1 LRCGTFK
8 FEALQ
13 PIFRLGLSA
22 LTSVPLQVSTDLN
35 TIITVVY
42 LGGFLAFMLYGQRL
56 QVYMALGDIGRGLN
70 KLKLMKDKSR
80 KEAIDYLVNVG
91 KAPKDPTER
100 VDQFLDYVTIM
111 PVDIDPQGLVN
122 KIDHVMTTNNDRVR
136 AEVSNLLAQTTQV
149 AATASGT
156 SMPALSPPNPVTVSI
171 SENLLEV
178 ASSLNLIHKIVRHY
192 YLLGKKTN
200 SYFTL
205 IQLQM
210 IMPMIIQEADALLNA
225 VDSFK
230 VGQPVGDGIGAAI
243 ASRYMV
249 GKEKRVVAK
258 DTVMAISEYKGR
270 KLYVLK
276 AEGPM
281 GYVGQPGVAIKKVVE
296 EMGVKPSAIIMID
309 AALKL
314 EGEKTGEIAE
324 GVGAAIGGIGVEK
337 FQIEEVATNHKV
349 PLYAILVKQSILEA
363 ITVMRKEI
371 AEASDKVQQVLNR
384 LIEEKT
390 KEGDDVLIA
399 GIGNT
404 LGVAQ

>member
-1 LRCGTFK
+1 MVSPLANV
-8 FEALQ
+8 ALQ
-13 PIFRLGLSA
+13 
-22 LTSVPLQVSTDLN
+22 
-35 TIITVVY
+35 
-42 LGGFLAFMLYGQRL
+42 
-56 QVYMALGDIGRGLN
+56 ALGANYSTLINLAWFASIFVFIFYGSRIQTYNALREIGGGLN
-70 KLKLMKDKSR
+70 KLKVMKDKAR
-80 KEAIDYLVNVG
+80 KETIDYLVNVG
-91 KAPKDPTER
+91 KASGDPTQR

-111 PVDIDPQGLVN
+111 PVDMDPSGIVG
-122 KIDHVMTTNNDRVR
+122 KVDHVVTTNNDRVR
-136 AEVSNLLAQTTQV
+136 AEVAGLLGQA
-149 AATASGT
+149 
-156 SMPALSPPNPVTVSI
+156 PPPVTVSI

-178 ASSLNLIHKIVRHY
+178 ATSLNTIHKIVRHY

-210 IMPMIIQEADALLNA
+210 LMPMIIQEADALLNA

-230 VGQPVGDGIGAAI
+230 VGQPVGDGIGPVVV
-243 ASRYMV
+243 SKFML
-249 GKEKRVVAK
+249 GKDKRVIAK
-258 DTVMAISEYKGR
+258 DTVMTITEYKGR

-276 AEGPM
+276 ADGPM
-281 GYVGQPGVAIKKVVE
+281 AYVGQPGVAITKIIE
-296 EMGVKPSAIIMID
+296 EIGAKPSAIVMID

-337 FQIEEVATNHKV
+337 FQIELVATNHKI

-371 AEASDKVQQVLNR
+371 AEASDKVAQVLNR
-384 LIEEKT
+384 VIEEKT
-390 KEGDDVLIA
+390 KEGDEVVVA

>member
-1 LRCGTFK
+1 MVTVFWIGFIVITF
-8 FEALQ
+8 FYQTRIQSYLAL
-13 PIFRLGLSA
+13 
-22 LTSVPLQVSTDLN
+22 N
-35 TIITVVY
+35 
-42 LGGFLAFMLYGQRL
+42 
-56 QVYMALGDIGRGLN
+56 DINRGLT
-70 KLKLMKDKSR
+70 KLKVMKDKAR

-91 KAPKDPTER
+91 KASNDPTQR

-111 PVDIDPQGLVN
+111 PVDIDPAGLVN
-122 KIDHVMTTNNDRVR
+122 KIDHVVTTNNDRVR
-136 AEVSNLLAQTTQV
+136 AEVGALIGQNTPV
-149 AATASGT
+149 A
-156 SMPALSPPNPVTVSI
+156 VSI

-178 ASSLNLIHKIVRHY
+178 ATSLNMIHKIVRHY

-210 IMPMIIQEADALLNA
+210 LMPMIIQEADALLNA

-230 VGQPVGDGIGAAI
+230 VGQPVGDGIGPVVV
-243 ASRYMV
+243 SRYMA

-258 DTVMAISEYKGR
+258 DTVMAITEYKGR

-276 AEGPM
+276 ADGPM
-281 GYVGQPGVAIKKVVE
+281 AYVGQPGVAMKKIVE
-296 EMGVKPSAIIMID
+296 EMGVKPSAIVMID

-337 FQIEEVATNHKV
+337 FQIEEVATTAKV

-371 AEASDKVQQVLNR
+371 AEAADKVVTVLNR
-384 LIEEKT
+384 VIEEKT
-390 KEGDDVLIA
+390 KEGDEVVVA

>member
-1 LRCGTFK
+1 M
-8 FEALQ
+8 
-13 PIFRLGLSA
+13 SA
-22 LTSVPLQVSTDLN
+22 LTSIPFQVSTDFN
-35 TIITVVY
+35 TIITVIY
-42 LGGFLAFMLYGQRL
+42 LGSFALFMLYGQRL

-91 KAPKDPTER
+91 KAQKDPTER

-111 PVDIDPQGLVN
+111 PVDIDPQGLVG
-122 KIDHVMTTNNDRVR
+122 KIDHVVSTNNDRVR
-136 AEVSNLLAQTTQV
+136 AEVSSLLSQTTQV
-149 AATASGT
+149 AVAASDGST
-156 SMPALSPPNPVTVSI
+156 QVASSPNPVTVSI

-230 VGQPVGDGIGAAI
+230 VGQPVGDGIGASI

-371 AEASDKVQQVLNR
+371 AEATDKVQQVLNR

>member
-1 LRCGTFK
+1 MFLLHGI
-8 FEALQ
+8 E
-13 PIFRLGLSA
+13 
-22 LTSVPLQVSTDLN
+22 LQVPGFDTTSL
-35 TIITVVY
+35 ISLFWIGFILITFFY
-42 LGGFLAFMLYGQRL
+42 QTRL
-56 QVYMALGDIGRGLN
+56 QSYLALNDISRGLN
-70 KLKLMKDKSR
+70 KLTVMKDKAR

-91 KAPKDPTER
+91 KAPADPTQR

-111 PVDIDPQGLVN
+111 PVDIDPAGLVG
-122 KIDHVMTTNNDRVR
+122 KIDHVVTTNNDRVR
-136 AEVSNLLAQTTQV
+136 AEVGALLSQGA
-149 AATASGT
+149 
-156 SMPALSPPNPVTVSI
+156 PANAVTISI

-178 ASSLNLIHKIVRHY
+178 ATSLNQIHKIVRHF

-210 IMPMIIQEADALLNA
+210 LMPMIIQEADALLNA

-230 VGQPVGDGIGAAI
+230 MGQPVGDGIGPVVV
-243 ASRYMV
+243 SRYMA
-249 GKEKRVVAK
+249 GKEKRVIAK

-276 AEGPM
+276 ADGPM
-281 GYVGQPGVAIKKVVE
+281 AYVGQPGVAIKKVIE
-296 EMGVKPSAIIMID
+296 EMGVKPSAIVMID

-337 FQIEEVATNHKV
+337 FQIEEAATKAKV

-371 AEASDKVQQVLNR
+371 AEAADKVTQVLNR
-384 LIEEKT
+384 VIEEKT
-390 KEGDDVLIA
+390 KEGDEVLVA

>member
-1 LRCGTFK
+1 MSTAF
-8 FEALQ
+8 FM
-13 PIFRLGLSA
+13 
-22 LTSVPLQVSTDLN
+22 PLQLGTDVN
-35 TIITVVY
+35 TLLYMASLGFFIIY
-42 LGGFLAFMLYGQRL
+42 GLYATRI
-56 QVYMALGDIGRGLN
+56 QVYFALNDIGRGLN
-70 KLKLMKDKSR
+70 KLKVMKDKAR
-80 KEAIDYLVNVG
+80 KEAIEYLTNVG
-91 KAPKDPTER
+91 KTGSDPTQR

-111 PVDIDPQGLVN
+111 PVDMDPQGIVG
-122 KIDHVMTTNNDRVR
+122 KVDHVVTTNNDRVR
-136 AEVSNLLAQTTQV
+136 AEVASLITQN
-149 AATASGT
+149 
-156 SMPALSPPNPVTVSI
+156 NPVTVSI

-178 ASSLNLIHKIVRHY
+178 ATSLNQIHKVVRHY

-205 IQLQM
+205 VQLQM
-210 IMPMIIQEADALLNA
+210 LMPMIIQEADALLNA

-230 VGQPVGDGIGAAI
+230 VGQPVGDGVGPVIV
-243 ASRYMV
+243 SRLMV
-249 GKEKRVVAK
+249 GAEKRVVAK
-258 DTVMAISEYKGR
+258 DTVMATTEYKGR
-270 KLYVLK
+270 KLHVLK

-281 GYVGQPGVAIKKVVE
+281 AYVGQPGVAIKKIVE
-296 EMGVKPSAIIMID
+296 EMGVKPTAIIMID

-337 FQIEEVATNHKV
+337 FQIEEEATKNKI

-371 AEASDKVQQVLNR
+371 AEASDKVVQVLNR
-384 LIEEKT
+384 VIEEKT
-390 KEGDDVLIA
+390 KEGDDVLVA

>member
-1 LRCGTFK
+1 VSFLTGIQFQLFAGDTQILLQLVYIVPFVLFMFYGT
-8 FEALQ
+8 
-13 PIFRLGLSA
+13 
-22 LTSVPLQVSTDLN
+22 
-35 TIITVVY
+35 
-42 LGGFLAFMLYGQRL
+42 RL
-56 QVYMALGDIGRGLN
+56 QMFTALRDIGSGLN
-70 KLKLMKDKSR
+70 KLKVMKDKAR
-80 KEAIDYLVNVG
+80 KEAIEYLVNVG
-91 KAPKDPTER
+91 KAPGDPAQR

-111 PVDIDPQGLVN
+111 PVDIDPAGLVG
-122 KIDHVMTTNNDRVR
+122 KIDHVVTTNNDRVR
-136 AEVSNLLAQTTQV
+136 SEVGALLGQ
-149 AATASGT
+149 S
-156 SMPALSPPNPVTVSI
+156 NPVTTSI

-178 ASSLNLIHKIVRHY
+178 ATSLNIIHKIVRHF

-210 IMPMIIQEADALLNA
+210 LMPMIIQEADALLNA

-230 VGQPVGDGIGAAI
+230 LGQPIGDGIGPVVV
-243 ASRYMV
+243 SKYMA
-249 GKEKRVVAK
+249 GKEKRIVAK
-258 DTVMAISEYKGR
+258 DTVMAVTEYKGR

-276 AEGPM
+276 ADGPM
-281 GYVGQPGVAIKKVVE
+281 AYVGQPGVAIRKVVE
-296 EMGVKPSAIIMID
+296 EMGVKPSAIVMID

-314 EGEKTGEIAE
+314 EGEKTGDIAE

-337 FQIEEVATNHKV
+337 FQIEDVATKNKV

-371 AEASDKVQQVLNR
+371 AEASEKVVQVLNR
-384 LIEEKT
+384 VIEEKT
-390 KEGDDVLIA
+390 KEGDEVLVA

>member
-1 LRCGTFK
+1 MGFGSGTVSELLYIGTFG
-8 FEALQ
+8 FFL
-13 PIFRLGLSA
+13 
-22 LTSVPLQVSTDLN
+22 
-35 TIITVVY
+35 VY
-42 LGGFLAFMLYGQRL
+42 SLYATRL
-56 QVYMALGDIGRGLN
+56 QVYLALNDIGRGLN
-70 KLKLMKDKSR
+70 KLKVMKDKSR
-80 KEAIDYLVNVG
+80 KEAIDYLINVG

-111 PVDIDPQGLVN
+111 PVDIDPQGLVG
-122 KIDHVMTTNNDRVR
+122 KIDHVVSTNNDRVR
-136 AEVSNLLAQTTQV
+136 AEV
-149 AATASGT
+149 ATLIA
-156 SMPALSPPNPVTVSI
+156 PNNPVTLSI

-178 ASSLNLIHKIVRHY
+178 ASSLNIIHKIVRHY

-225 VDSFK
+225 IDSFK
-230 VGQPVGDGIGAAI
+230 VGEPVGDGIGPVVV
-243 ASRYMV
+243 SRFMA
-249 GKEKRVVAK
+249 GKEKRIVAK
-258 DTVMAISEYKGR
+258 DTVMATTEYKGR
-270 KLYVLK
+270 TLYVLK

-281 GYVGQPGVAIKKVVE
+281 GYVGQPGIGIKKIVE

-337 FQIEEVATNHKV
+337 FQIEEVATNQKV

-371 AEASDKVQQVLNR
+371 AEASDKVVQVLNR
-384 LIEEKT
+384 VIEEKT
-390 KEGDDVLIA
+390 KEGDSVVVA

>member
-1 LRCGTFK
+1 
-8 FEALQ
+8 LQ
-13 PIFRLGLSA
+13 AGGVDT
-22 LTSVPLQVSTDLN
+22 TSLLYIASFAVM
-35 TIITVVY
+35 I
-42 LGGFLAFMLYGQRL
+42 AFMFYGTRF
-56 QVYMALGDIGRGLN
+56 QVYMALNDIGRGLN
-70 KLKLMKDKSR
+70 RLKIMKDKSR

-111 PVDIDPQGLVN
+111 PVDIDPQGLVG

-136 AEVSNLLAQTTQV
+136 AEVTNLLAPVNQVAVSQTGPVTVTQV
-149 AATASGT
+149 
-156 SMPALSPPNPVTVSI
+156 NPVTVSI

-230 VGQPVGDGIGAAI
+230 VGQPIGDGIGASI
-243 ASRYMV
+243 AARFMV

-281 GYVGQPGVAIKKVVE
+281 GYVGQPGLAIKKVVD
-296 EMGVKPSAIIMID
+296 EMGVKPTAIIMID

-337 FQIEEVATNHKV
+337 FEIEEVATKQKV

-371 AEASDKVQQVLNR
+371 AEASDKVVQVLNR
-384 LIEEKT
+384 VIEEKT
-390 KEGDDVLIA
+390 KEGDDVVIA

>member
-1 LRCGTFK
+1 MFVLTGI
-8 FEALQ
+8 ALQ
-13 PIFRLGLSA
+13 A
-22 LTSVPLQVSTDLN
+22 LPGTDSGTLLTLFWIGFILITFFYQTRIQSYLALN
-35 TIITVVY
+35 
-42 LGGFLAFMLYGQRL
+42 
-56 QVYMALGDIGRGLN
+56 DISRGLN
-70 KLKLMKDKSR
+70 RLKVMKDKAR

-91 KAPKDPTER
+91 KAPADPAQR

-111 PVDIDPQGLVN
+111 PVDIDPAGLVG
-122 KIDHVMTTNNDRVR
+122 KIDHIVTTNNDRVR
-136 AEVSNLLAQTTQV
+136 AEVGALLGQ
-149 AATASGT
+149 S
-156 SMPALSPPNPVTVSI
+156 SPVTVSI

-178 ASSLNLIHKIVRHY
+178 ATSLNAIHKIVRHF

-210 IMPMIIQEADALLNA
+210 LMPMIIQEADALLNA

-230 VGQPVGDGIGAAI
+230 VGQPVGDGIGPVVV
-243 ASRYMV
+243 SKYML

-258 DTVMAISEYKGR
+258 DTVMAITEYKGR

-276 AEGPM
+276 ADGPM
-281 GYVGQPGVAIKKVVE
+281 AYVGQPGVAMKKIID
-296 EMGVKPSAIIMID
+296 EMGIKPSAIVMID

-337 FQIEEVATNHKV
+337 FQIEEVATKAKV

-371 AEASDKVQQVLNR
+371 AEAADKVVQVLNR
-384 LIEEKT
+384 VIEEKT
-390 KEGDDVLIA
+390 KEGDEVVVA

>member
-1 LRCGTFK
+1 MFK
-8 FEALQ
+8 SE
-13 PIFRLGLSA
+13 PRLPSLESSLS
-22 LTSVPLQVSTDLN
+22 LLPSVPLQVSASADTLLY
-35 TIITVVY
+35 IVFFMGLFV
-42 LGGFLAFMLYGQRL
+42 FQFAFGTRI
-56 QVYMALGDIGRGLN
+56 QVYFALNDIGRGLT
-70 KLKLMKDKSR
+70 KLKVMKEKSR

-91 KAPKDPTER
+91 KAPSDPSQR

-111 PVDIDPQGLVN
+111 PVGIDPQGLVN
-122 KIDHVMTTNNDRVR
+122 KIDHIVTTNNDRVR
-136 AEVSNLLAQTTQV
+136 AEVTALVAQN
-149 AATASGT
+149 
-156 SMPALSPPNPVTVSI
+156 NPVTVSI

-178 ASSLNLIHKIVRHY
+178 ATALNMIHKVVRHY
-192 YLLGKKTN
+192 YILGKKTN

-210 IMPMIIQEADALLNA
+210 LMPMIIQESDALLNA

-230 VGQPVGDGIGAAI
+230 VGQPVGDGIGPV
-243 ASRYMV
+243 SVSKLMV
-249 GKEKRVVAK
+249 GKEKRVIAK
-258 DTVMAISEYKGR
+258 DTVMAITEYKGR
-270 KLYVLK
+270 KLYVVK
-276 AEGPM
+276 ADGPM
-281 GYVGQPGVAIKKVVE
+281 AYVGQPGVAIKKVVE

-337 FQIEEVATNHKV
+337 FQIEEVATKNKV

-371 AEASDKVQQVLNR
+371 AEASEKVVQTLHRV
-384 LIEEKT
+384 IEEKT
-390 KEGDDVLIA
+390 KEGDDVLVA

>member
-1 LRCGTFK
+1 MSFLSTATLQAISGGDTVTLLYIVFFMGLFVFQFAFGTR
-8 FEALQ
+8 
-13 PIFRLGLSA
+13 I
-22 LTSVPLQVSTDLN
+22 
-35 TIITVVY
+35 
-42 LGGFLAFMLYGQRL
+42 
-56 QVYMALGDIGRGLN
+56 QVYFALNDIGRGLT
-70 KLKLMKDKSR
+70 KLKVMKDKSR

-91 KAPKDPTER
+91 KAPNDPTLR

-111 PVDIDPQGLVN
+111 PVSLDPQGLVN
-122 KIDHVMTTNNDRVR
+122 KIDHVVTTNNDRVR
-136 AEVSNLLAQTTQV
+136 AEVGALVTQN
-149 AATASGT
+149 
-156 SMPALSPPNPVTVSI
+156 NPVTVSI

-178 ASSLNLIHKIVRHY
+178 ATALNMIHKVVRHY
-192 YLLGKKTN
+192 YILGKKTN

-210 IMPMIIQEADALLNA
+210 LMPMIIQESDALLNA

-230 VGQPVGDGIGAAI
+230 VGQPVGDGIGPVSV
-243 ASRYMV
+243 SRLMV
-249 GKEKRVVAK
+249 GKERRAIAK
-258 DTVMAISEYKGR
+258 DTVMAITEYKGR
-270 KLYVLK
+270 KLYIVK
-276 AEGPM
+276 ADGPM
-281 GYVGQPGVAIKKVVE
+281 AYVGQPGVAIKKVVE
-296 EMGVKPSAIIMID
+296 EMGVKPSAIVMID

-337 FQIEEVATNHKV
+337 FQIEEVATNNKI

-371 AEASDKVQQVLNR
+371 AEASEKVVQTLQRV
-384 LIEEKT
+384 IEEKT
-390 KEGDDVLIA
+390 KEGDNVVVA

>member
-1 LRCGTFK
+1 MMLSGNVLQ
-8 FEALQ
+8 AL
-13 PIFRLGLSA
+13 PIDS
-22 LTSVPLQVSTDLN
+22 N
-35 TIITVVY
+35 TIFLIFWV
-42 LGGFLAFMLYGQRL
+42 GFFFVTFFYQARL
-56 QVYMALGDIGRGLN
+56 QSYMALNDISRGLN
-70 KLKLMKDKSR
+70 KLKVMKDKSR

-91 KAPKDPTER
+91 KASSDPAQR

-111 PVDIDPQGLVN
+111 PVETDPSGIIP
-122 KIDHVMTTNNDRVR
+122 KIDHVVTTNNDRVR
-136 AEVSNLLAQTTQV
+136 AEVGALLGGQ
-149 AATASGT
+149 S
-156 SMPALSPPNPVTVSI
+156 NPVTVSI

-178 ASSLNLIHKIVRHY
+178 ATSLNQIHKIVRHY

-200 SYFTL
+200 SYITL
-205 IQLQM
+205 LQLQM

-230 VGQPVGDGIGAAI
+230 VGQPVGDGIGPVI
-243 ASRYMV
+243 VSKYMT
-249 GKEKRVVAK
+249 GREKRVIAK
-258 DTVMAISEYKGR
+258 DTVLAISEYKGR

-276 AEGPM
+276 ADGPM
-281 GYVGQPGVAIKKVVE
+281 AYVGQPGVAITKIIE
-296 EMGVKPSAIIMID
+296 EMGVKPSAIVMID

-337 FQIEEVATNHKV
+337 FQIEEAATKAKV

-371 AEASDKVQQVLNR
+371 AEAAEKASQVLNR
-384 LIEEKT
+384 VIEEKT
-390 KEGDDVLIA
+390 KEGDDVVVA

>member
-1 LRCGTFK
+1 VTF
-8 FEALQ
+8 FYQA
-13 PIFRLGLSA
+13 
-22 LTSVPLQVSTDLN
+22 
-35 TIITVVY
+35 
-42 LGGFLAFMLYGQRL
+42 RL
-56 QVYMALGDIGRGLN
+56 QSYMALNDISRGLN
-70 KLKLMKDKSR
+70 KLKVMKDKSR

-91 KAPKDPTER
+91 KASNDPAQR

-111 PVDIDPQGLVN
+111 PVDVDPAGIIP
-122 KIDHVMTTNNDRVR
+122 KIDHVVTTNNDRVR
-136 AEVSNLLAQTTQV
+136 AEVGALLGGQ
-149 AATASGT
+149 S
-156 SMPALSPPNPVTVSI
+156 NPVTVSI
-171 SENLLEV
+171 SQNLLEV
-178 ASSLNLIHKIVRHY
+178 ATSLNLIHKIVRHY

-200 SYFTL
+200 SYITL
-205 IQLQM
+205 LQLQM

-230 VGQPVGDGIGAAI
+230 LGQPVGDGIGPVIVSKYMAGRDKRAI
-243 ASRYMV
+243 
-249 GKEKRVVAK
+249 AK
-258 DTVMAISEYKGR
+258 DTVLAISEYKGR

-276 AEGPM
+276 ADGPM
-281 GYVGQPGVAIKKVVE
+281 AYVGQPGVAIMKIIE
-296 EMGVKPSAIIMID
+296 EMGVKPSAIVMID

-337 FQIEEVATNHKV
+337 FQIEEAATKAKV

-371 AEASDKVQQVLNR
+371 AEAGDKASQVLNR
-384 LIEEKT
+384 VIEEKT
-390 KEGDDVLIA
+390 KEGDDVVVA

>member
-1 LRCGTFK
+1 MIFSNI
-8 FEALQ
+8 AL
-13 PIFRLGLSA
+13 I
-22 LTSVPLQVSTDLN
+22 TSTDIN
-35 TIITVVY
+35 TY
-42 LGGFLAFMLYGQRL
+42 LYLASFGFIAVSYFYAQKIQVRL
-56 QVYMALGDIGRGLN
+56 ALGDIGRGLSR
-70 KLKLMKDKSR
+70 LKVMKDKSR

-91 KAPKDPTER
+91 KSPKDPTER

-111 PVDIDPQGLVN
+111 PVDIDPQGLVG
-122 KIDHVMTTNNDRVR
+122 KIDHVVTTNNDRVR
-136 AEVSNLLAQTTQV
+136 AEVSGLLGQN
-149 AATASGT
+149 
-156 SMPALSPPNPVTVSI
+156 NPVTVSI

-225 VDSFK
+225 TDSFK
-230 VGQPVGDGIGAAI
+230 VGQPVGDGIGPVVV
-243 ASRYMV
+243 SRLMQ
-249 GKEKRVVAK
+249 GKEKRIVAK
-258 DTVMAISEYKGR
+258 DTVMAMTEYKGR

-281 GYVGQPGVAIKKVVE
+281 AYVGQPGLGIKKIVQ
-296 EMGVKPSAIIMID
+296 EMGVKPTAIVMID

-337 FQIEEVATNHKV
+337 FQIEEVSTNEKI

-371 AEASDKVQQVLNR
+371 AEAADKVMQTLNR
-384 LIEEKT
+384 VIEEKT
-390 KEGDDVLIA
+390 KEGDSVLVA

>member
-1 LRCGTFK
+1 VRDGNFRRLVFILPSN
-8 FEALQ
+8 ALQ
-13 PIFRLGLSA
+13 FGGTDY
-22 LTSVPLQVSTDLN
+22 TSSLISVFWIGFIL
-35 TIITVVY
+35 ITFFY
-42 LGGFLAFMLYGQRL
+42 QTRL
-56 QVYMALGDIGRGLN
+56 QSYLALNDISRGLN
-70 KLKLMKDKSR
+70 KLKVMKDKSR

-91 KAPKDPTER
+91 KAPNDPSQR

-111 PVDIDPQGLVN
+111 PVDIDPAGLVG
-122 KIDHVMTTNNDRVR
+122 KIDHVVTTNNDRVR
-136 AEVSNLLAQTTQV
+136 AEV
-149 AATASGT
+149 GT
-156 SMPALSPPNPVTVSI
+156 LVGVNSPLTVSI

-178 ASSLNLIHKIVRHY
+178 ATSLNLIHKIVRHF

-210 IMPMIIQEADALLNA
+210 LMPMIIQEADALLNA

-230 VGQPVGDGIGAAI
+230 MGQPVGDGVGPVVV
-243 ASRYMV
+243 SRYMA

-258 DTVMAISEYKGR
+258 DTVMAVSEYKGR

-276 AEGPM
+276 ADGPM
-281 GYVGQPGVAIKKVVE
+281 AYVGQPGVAIKKVVE

-337 FQIEEVATNHKV
+337 YQIEEVATKYRV
-349 PLYAILVKQSILEA
+349 PLYAVLVKQSILEA

-371 AEASDKVQQVLNR
+371 ADAADKVATVVNR

-390 KEGDDVLIA
+390 KEGDEVLVA

>member
-1 LRCGTFK
+1 MFS
-8 FEALQ
+8 
-13 PIFRLGLSA
+13 I
-22 LTSVPLQVSTDLN
+22 TSVQLQVPADVN
-35 TIITVVY
+35 TILYVVFFMG
-42 LGGFLAFMLYGQRL
+42 LIVFQFAFGTRI
-56 QVYMALGDIGRGLN
+56 QVYFALNDIGRGLT
-70 KLKLMKDKSR
+70 KLKIMKDKSR

-91 KAPKDPTER
+91 KSPNDPTQR

-111 PVDIDPQGLVN
+111 PVGIDPQGLVN
-122 KIDHVMTTNNDRVR
+122 KIDHVVTTNNERVR
-136 AEVSNLLAQTTQV
+136 SEV
-149 AATASGT
+149 TALVGQGQN
-156 SMPALSPPNPVTVSI
+156 NPVTVSI

-178 ASSLNLIHKIVRHY
+178 ATSLNIIHKVVRHY

-210 IMPMIIQEADALLNA
+210 LMPMIIQESDALLNA

-230 VGQPVGDGIGAAI
+230 VGQPVGDGIGPVVV
-243 ASRYMV
+243 SKLMV
-249 GKEKRVVAK
+249 GKEKRVIAK
-258 DTVMAISEYKGR
+258 DTVIATTEYKGR
-270 KLYVLK
+270 TLHVLK
-276 AEGPM
+276 ADGPM
-281 GYVGQPGVAIKKVVE
+281 AYVGQPGVAIKKVIE

-337 FQIEEVATNHKV
+337 FQIEDVATKNKV

-371 AEASDKVQQVLNR
+371 AEASEKVTQVLQR
-384 LIEEKT
+384 VIEEKT
-390 KEGDDVLIA
+390 KEGDEVVVA

>member
-1 LRCGTFK
+1 MSGDTGTILYIVF
-8 FEALQ
+8 FMG
-13 PIFRLGLSA
+13 IF
-22 LTSVPLQVSTDLN
+22 VFQ
-35 TIITVVY
+35 
-42 LGGFLAFMLYGQRL
+42 FAFGTRI
-56 QVYMALGDIGRGLN
+56 QVYFALNEIGRGLS
-70 KLKLMKDKSR
+70 KLKVMKEKSR

-91 KAPKDPTER
+91 KAPSDPTQR

-122 KIDHVMTTNNDRVR
+122 KIDHIVTTNNDRVR
-136 AEVSNLLAQTTQV
+136 AEVTALVTQN
-149 AATASGT
+149 
-156 SMPALSPPNPVTVSI
+156 NPVTVSI

-178 ASSLNLIHKIVRHY
+178 ATSLNMIHKIVRHY
-192 YLLGKKTN
+192 YILGKKTN

-210 IMPMIIQEADALLNA
+210 LMPMIIQESDALLNA

-230 VGQPVGDGIGAAI
+230 VGQPVGDGIGAVA
-243 ASRYMV
+243 ASRLMM
-249 GKEKRVVAK
+249 GKEKRAIAK
-258 DTVMAISEYKGR
+258 DTVMAITEYKGR
-270 KLYVLK
+270 KLYVVK
-276 AEGPM
+276 ADGPM
-281 GYVGQPGVAIKKVVE
+281 AYVGQPGVAIKKVIE

-324 GVGAAIGGIGVEK
+324 GVGAAIGGIGVDK
-337 FQIEEVATNHKV
+337 FQIEEVATKNKV

-371 AEASDKVQQVLNR
+371 AEASEKVIQTLQRV
-384 LIEEKT
+384 IEEKT
-390 KEGDDVLIA
+390 KEGDEVLVA

-404 LGVAQ
+404 LGIAQ

>member
-1 LRCGTFK
+1 
-8 FEALQ
+8 
-13 PIFRLGLSA
+13 
-22 LTSVPLQVSTDLN
+22 
-35 TIITVVY
+35 VVY
-42 LGGFLAFMLYGQRL
+42 LLSGIALQALPIDSNTLFSLLWVASFFVFFFYGSRL
-56 QVYMALGDIGRGLN
+56 QTYNALREIGSGLN
-70 KLKLMKDKSR
+70 KLKVMKDKAR
-80 KEAIDYLVNVG
+80 KETIDYLVNVG
-91 KAPKDPTER
+91 KSPSDPAQR

-111 PVDIDPQGLVN
+111 PVDLDPAGIVG
-122 KIDHVMTTNNDRVR
+122 KIDHVVTTNNDRVR
-136 AEVSNLLAQTTQV
+136 AEVTQLLSQNT
-149 AATASGT
+149 
-156 SMPALSPPNPVTVSI
+156 PVTVSI

-178 ASSLNLIHKIVRHY
+178 ATSLNLIHKIVRHF

-210 IMPMIIQEADALLNA
+210 LMPLIIQEADALLNA

-230 VGQPVGDGIGAAI
+230 VGQPVGDGIGPVVV
-243 ASRYMV
+243 SKYMV

-258 DTVMAISEYKGR
+258 DTVMAVSEYKGR

-276 AEGPM
+276 ADGPM
-281 GYVGQPGVAIKKVVE
+281 AYVGQPGVAIKKVVE
-296 EMGVKPSAIIMID
+296 EMGVKPSAIVMID

-337 FQIEEVATNHKV
+337 FQIEDVATKNKV

-371 AEASDKVQQVLNR
+371 AEAADKVGQVLNR
-384 LIEEKT
+384 VIEEKT
-390 KEGDDVLIA
+390 KEGDEVIVA

>member
-1 LRCGTFK
+1 MSIATFM
-8 FEALQ
+8 
-13 PIFRLGLSA
+13 
-22 LTSVPLQVSTDLN
+22 PLQVPSDLN
-35 TIITVVY
+35 TLLYVASLGFFIVY
-42 LGGFLAFMLYGQRL
+42 GLYATRI
-56 QVYMALGDIGRGLN
+56 QVYFALNDIGRGLN
-70 KLKLMKDKSR
+70 KLRVMKDKSR
-80 KEAIDYLVNVG
+80 KEAIEYLTNVG
-91 KAPKDPTER
+91 KSTGDPTQR

-111 PVDIDPQGLVN
+111 PVDMDPQGIVG
-122 KIDHVMTTNNDRVR
+122 KVDHVVSTNNDRVR
-136 AEVSNLLAQTTQV
+136 AEVSALVTQT
-149 AATASGT
+149 
-156 SMPALSPPNPVTVSI
+156 NPVTVSI

-178 ASSLNLIHKIVRHY
+178 ATALNQIHKIVRHF

-205 IQLQM
+205 VQLQM
-210 IMPMIIQEADALLNA
+210 LMPMIIQEADALVNA
-225 VDSFK
+225 IDSFK
-230 VGQPVGDGIGAAI
+230 VGQPVGDGIGAVI
-243 ASRYMV
+243 VSRFMV

-258 DTVMAISEYKGR
+258 DTVMAVTEYKGR

-281 GYVGQPGVAIKKVVE
+281 AYVGQPGVAIKKIVD

-337 FQIEEVATNHKV
+337 FQIEEAATSHKV

-371 AEASDKVQQVLNR
+371 AEASDKVVQVLNR

-390 KEGDDVLIA
+390 KEGDDILLA
-399 GIGNT
+399 GIGNS

>member
-1 LRCGTFK
+1 MAISSLMPSLLNGIQLQ
-8 FEALQ
+8 AL
-13 PIFRLGLSA
+13 PFDTNTL
-22 LTSVPLQVSTDLN
+22 VSLLW
-35 TIITVVY
+35 VASFV
-42 LGGFLAFMLYGQRL
+42 AFFFYGSRL
-56 QVYMALGDIGRGLN
+56 QTYNALREIGGGLN
-70 KLKLMKDKSR
+70 KLRVMKDKAR
-80 KEAIDYLVNVG
+80 KEAIEYLVTVG
-91 KAPKDPTER
+91 KAPNDPTQR

-111 PVDIDPQGLVN
+111 PVDIDPAGLIG
-122 KIDHVMTTNNDRVR
+122 KIDHVVTTNNERVR
-136 AEVSNLLAQTTQV
+136 AEVSGLLGQT
-149 AATASGT
+149 
-156 SMPALSPPNPVTVSI
+156 NPVTISI

-178 ASSLNLIHKIVRHY
+178 ATSLNIIHKIVRHF

-210 IMPMIIQEADALLNA
+210 LMPLIIQEADALLNA

-230 VGQPVGDGIGAAI
+230 VGQPVGDGIGPVVV
-243 ASRYMV
+243 SRFMV
-249 GKEKRVVAK
+249 GKDKRVVAK
-258 DTVMAISEYKGR
+258 DTVMAVTEYKGR

-276 AEGPM
+276 ADGPM
-281 GYVGQPGVAIKKVVE
+281 AYVGQPGVAIKKVVE

-337 FQIEEVATNHKV
+337 FQIEDVATKQKI

-371 AEASDKVQQVLNR
+371 AEASDKVAQVLGR
-384 LIEEKT
+384 VIEEKT
-390 KEGDDVLIA
+390 KEGDEVLVA
-399 GIGNT
+399 GIGNS

>member
-1 LRCGTFK
+1 MSVATFM
-8 FEALQ
+8 
-13 PIFRLGLSA
+13 
-22 LTSVPLQVSTDLN
+22 PLQVTSDLN
-35 TIITVVY
+35 TLLYVASLGFFVVY
-42 LGGFLAFMLYGQRL
+42 GLYATRI
-56 QVYMALGDIGRGLN
+56 QVYFALNDIGRGLN
-70 KLKLMKDKSR
+70 RLKVMKDKSR
-80 KEAIDYLVNVG
+80 KEAIEYITNVG
-91 KAPKDPTER
+91 KSTGDPTQR

-111 PVDIDPQGLVN
+111 PVDMDPQGLVG
-122 KIDHVMTTNNDRVR
+122 KVDHVVSTNNDRVR
-136 AEVSNLLAQTTQV
+136 AEVSAIVTQT
-149 AATASGT
+149 
-156 SMPALSPPNPVTVSI
+156 NPVTVSI

-178 ASSLNLIHKIVRHY
+178 ATALNQIHKIVRHF

-205 IQLQM
+205 VQLQM
-210 IMPMIIQEADALLNA
+210 LMPMIIQEADALLNA

-230 VGQPVGDGIGAAI
+230 VGQPVGDGIGAVI
-243 ASRYMV
+243 VSRFMV

-258 DTVMAISEYKGR
+258 DTVMAITEYKGR

-281 GYVGQPGVAIKKVVE
+281 AYVGQPGIAIKKIME
-296 EMGVKPSAIIMID
+296 EMGAKPSAIIMID

-337 FQIEEVATNHKV
+337 FQIEEVATNRKV

-371 AEASDKVQQVLNR
+371 AEASDKVVQVLNR

-390 KEGDDVLIA
+390 KEGDEILLA
-399 GIGNT
+399 GIGNS

>member
-1 LRCGTFK
+1 M
-8 FEALQ
+8 
-13 PIFRLGLSA
+13 
-22 LTSVPLQVSTDLN
+22 PLQVSADTSTLLY
-35 TIITVVY
+35 IVFFMGLFV
-42 LGGFLAFMLYGQRL
+42 FQFAFGTRI
-56 QVYMALGDIGRGLN
+56 QVYFALNDIGRGLT
-70 KLKLMKDKSR
+70 KLKVMKEKSR

-91 KAPKDPTER
+91 KAPNDPSQR

-111 PVDIDPQGLVN
+111 PVGIDPQGLVN
-122 KIDHVMTTNNDRVR
+122 KIDHIVTTNNDRVR
-136 AEVSNLLAQTTQV
+136 AEVTALVAQNT
-149 AATASGT
+149 
-156 SMPALSPPNPVTVSI
+156 PVTVSI

-178 ASSLNLIHKIVRHY
+178 ATALNMIHKVVRHY
-192 YLLGKKTN
+192 YILGKKTN

-210 IMPMIIQEADALLNA
+210 LMPMIIQESDALLNA

-230 VGQPVGDGIGAAI
+230 VGQPVGDGIGPV
-243 ASRYMV
+243 SVSKLMV
-249 GKEKRVVAK
+249 GKEKRVIAK
-258 DTVMAISEYKGR
+258 DTVMATTEYKGR
-270 KLYVLK
+270 KLYVVK
-276 AEGPM
+276 ADGPM
-281 GYVGQPGVAIKKVVE
+281 AYVGQPGVAIKKVIE

-337 FQIEEVATNHKV
+337 FQIEEVATKNKV

-371 AEASDKVQQVLNR
+371 AEASEKVVQTLQRV
-384 LIEEKT
+384 IEEKT
-390 KEGDDVLIA
+390 KEGDEVLVA

>member
-1 LRCGTFK
+1 MFILT
-8 FEALQ
+8 
-13 PIFRLGLSA
+13 
-22 LTSVPLQVSTDLN
+22 TSVFQIPSGTDTGTLITLFWVGFIVITFFYQTRIQSYLALN
-35 TIITVVY
+35 
-42 LGGFLAFMLYGQRL
+42 
-56 QVYMALGDIGRGLN
+56 DISRGLN
-70 KLKLMKDKSR
+70 KLKVMKDKAR

-91 KAPKDPTER
+91 KASSDPAQR

-111 PVDIDPQGLVN
+111 PVDIDPAGLIG
-122 KIDHVMTTNNDRVR
+122 KIDHVVTTNNDRVR
-136 AEVSNLLAQTTQV
+136 AEVGALLNQ
-149 AATASGT
+149 S
-156 SMPALSPPNPVTVSI
+156 SPVTVSI

-178 ASSLNLIHKIVRHY
+178 ATSLNQIHKIVRHF

-210 IMPMIIQEADALLNA
+210 LMPMIIQEADALLNA

-230 VGQPVGDGIGAAI
+230 MGQPVGDGIGAVVV
-243 ASRYMV
+243 SRYMA

-258 DTVMAISEYKGR
+258 DTVMAITEYKGR

-276 AEGPM
+276 ADGPM
-281 GYVGQPGVAIKKVVE
+281 AYVGQPGVAMKKIVD
-296 EMGVKPSAIIMID
+296 EMGVKPSAIVMID

-337 FQIEEVATNHKV
+337 FQIEEVATKARV
-349 PLYAILVKQSILEA
+349 PLYAILIKQSILEA

-371 AEASDKVQQVLNR
+371 AEAADKVAQVLNR
-384 LIEEKT
+384 VIEEKT
-390 KEGDDVLIA
+390 KEGDEVVVA

>member
-1 LRCGTFK
+1 MTSLLGTV
-8 FEALQ
+8 LQ
-13 PIFRLGLSA
+13 
-22 LTSVPLQVSTDLN
+22 TSSNDFT
-35 TIITVVY
+35 TYIYITFFVV
-42 LGGFLAFMLYGQRL
+42 LFFVQFAFGTRL
-56 QVYMALGDIGRGLN
+56 QSYFAINEISRGLN
-70 KLKLMKDKSR
+70 KLRVMKDKAR
-80 KEAIDYLVNVG
+80 KDAIEYLVNVG
-91 KAPKDPTER
+91 KAPGDPTQR

-111 PVDIDPQGLVN
+111 PVDIDPAGLVG
-122 KIDHVMTTNNDRVR
+122 KIDHVVTTNNDRVR
-136 AEVSNLLAQTTQV
+136 AEVGAMLNQS
-149 AATASGT
+149 
-156 SMPALSPPNPVTVSI
+156 NPVTVSI

-178 ASSLNLIHKIVRHY
+178 ATSLNQIHKIVRHY

-205 IQLQM
+205 VQLQM
-210 IMPMIIQEADALLNA
+210 LMPMIIQEADALLNA

-230 VGQPVGDGIGAAI
+230 LGQPVGDGIGPVVVSKFMA
-243 ASRYMV
+243 
-249 GKEKRVVAK
+249 GKEKRIVAK
-258 DTVMAISEYKGR
+258 DTVMAVTEYKGR

-276 AEGPM
+276 ADGPM
-281 GYVGQPGVAIKKVVE
+281 AYVGQPGVAIKKILG
-296 EMGVKPSAIIMID
+296 EMGAKPSAIVMID

-337 FQIEEVATNHKV
+337 FQIEEAATSAKV

-363 ITVMRKEI
+363 ITVMRKEK
-371 AEASDKVQQVLNR
+371 AQAADKVNQVLPR

-390 KEGDDVLIA
+390 KEGDEVLVA

>member
-1 LRCGTFK
+1 M
-8 FEALQ
+8 
-13 PIFRLGLSA
+13 
-22 LTSVPLQVSTDLN
+22 SVAATLPLQVGGSDFSTLL
-35 TIITVVY
+35 Y
-42 LGGFLAFMLYGQRL
+42 FGFFGLIFIMQMLYGTRL
-56 QVYMALGDIGRGLN
+56 QVYFALNEIGRGLS
-70 KLKLMKDKSR
+70 KLKVMKDKSR
-80 KEAIDYLVNVG
+80 KEAIEYLTNVG
-91 KAPKDPTER
+91 KSPSDPSQR

-111 PVDIDPQGLVN
+111 PVDMDPQGIVG
-122 KIDHVMTTNNDRVR
+122 KVDHVVSINNDRVR
-136 AEVSNLLAQTTQV
+136 AEVSALIAQN
-149 AATASGT
+149 
-156 SMPALSPPNPVTVSI
+156 NPVTVSI

-178 ASSLNLIHKIVRHY
+178 ATALNQIHKIVRHF

-210 IMPMIIQEADALLNA
+210 LMPMIIQEADALLNA

-230 VGQPVGDGIGAAI
+230 VGQPVGDGVGPVIV
-243 ASRYMV
+243 SRFMV

-258 DTVMAISEYKGR
+258 DTVMATTEYKGR

-281 GYVGQPGVAIKKVVE
+281 AYVGQPGVAISKIVE
-296 EMGVKPSAIIMID
+296 DMGVKPSAIIMID

-337 FQIEEVATNHKV
+337 FQIEEAATKHKI
-349 PLYAILVKQSILEA
+349 PLYAILVKQSIVEA

-371 AEASDKVQQVLNR
+371 AEASEKVVQVLYR
-384 LIEEKT
+384 VIEEKT
-390 KEGDDVLIA
+390 KEGDDVVIA
-399 GIGNT
+399 GIGNS

>member
-1 LRCGTFK
+1 MSTVSSL
-8 FEALQ
+8 
-13 PIFRLGLSA
+13 
-22 LTSVPLQVSTDLN
+22 PLQLGSDVN
-35 TIITVVY
+35 TLLYMASLGFFVVY
-42 LGGFLAFMLYGQRL
+42 GLYATRI
-56 QVYMALGDIGRGLN
+56 QVYFALNDIGRGLT
-70 KLKLMKDKSR
+70 KLKVIKDKAR
-80 KEAIDYLVNVG
+80 KEAIEYLQNVG
-91 KAPKDPTER
+91 KSVGDPTQR

-111 PVDIDPQGLVN
+111 PVDMDPQGLVG
-122 KIDHVMTTNNDRVR
+122 KVDHVVTTSNDRVR
-136 AEVSNLLAQTTQV
+136 AEVGALITQN
-149 AATASGT
+149 S
-156 SMPALSPPNPVTVSI
+156 PVTVSI

-178 ASSLNLIHKIVRHY
+178 ATSLNQIHKVVRHY

-205 IQLQM
+205 VQLQM
-210 IMPMIIQEADALLNA
+210 LMPMIIQEADALLNA

-230 VGQPVGDGIGAAI
+230 VGQPVGDGVGPVVV
-243 ASRYMV
+243 SRLMV

-258 DTVMAISEYKGR
+258 DTVMATTEYKGR
-270 KLYVLK
+270 KLHVLK

-281 GYVGQPGVAIKKVVE
+281 AYVGQPGVAIKKIID

-337 FQIEEVATNHKV
+337 FQIEEEATKNKI

-371 AEASDKVQQVLNR
+371 AEASDKVVQVLNR
-384 LIEEKT
+384 VIEEKT
-390 KEGDDVLIA
+390 KEGDDVLVA

>member
-1 LRCGTFK
+1 MSQLNGVVLQFGGVDTSSTLISLLWIGFIVITF
-8 FEALQ
+8 FYQ
-13 PIFRLGLSA
+13 
-22 LTSVPLQVSTDLN
+22 T
-35 TIITVVY
+35 
-42 LGGFLAFMLYGQRL
+42 RL
-56 QVYMALGDIGRGLN
+56 QSYLALNDISRGLN
-70 KLKLMKDKSR
+70 KLKVMKDKAR

-91 KAPKDPTER
+91 KAPGDPTQR

-111 PVDIDPQGLVN
+111 PVDIDPAGLVG
-122 KIDHVMTTNNDRVR
+122 KIDHVVTTNNDRVR
-136 AEVSNLLAQTTQV
+136 AEVGALLNQN
-149 AATASGT
+149 
-156 SMPALSPPNPVTVSI
+156 NPVTVSI

-178 ASSLNLIHKIVRHY
+178 ATSLNMIHKIVRHF

-210 IMPMIIQEADALLNA
+210 LMPMIIQEADALLNA

-230 VGQPVGDGIGAAI
+230 MGQPVGDGIGPVVV
-243 ASRYMV
+243 SRMMA
-249 GKEKRVVAK
+249 GKDKRIVAK
-258 DTVMAISEYKGR
+258 DTVMAMTEYKGR
-270 KLYVLK
+270 KLYVMK
-276 AEGPM
+276 ADGPM
-281 GYVGQPGVAIKKVVE
+281 GYVGQPGVGMRTIIE

-337 FQIEEVATNHKV
+337 YQIEEVATKNKV
-349 PLYAILVKQSILEA
+349 PLYAVLVKQSILEA

-371 AEASDKVQQVLNR
+371 AEASDKVTQVVNR

>member
-1 LRCGTFK
+1 MNLQLQLGADSGTLLYLVSIVF
-8 FEALQ
+8 FV
-13 PIFRLGLSA
+13 IYGLYA
-22 LTSVPLQVSTDLN
+22 TRIQ
-35 TIITVVY
+35 VY
-42 LGGFLAFMLYGQRL
+42 L
-56 QVYMALGDIGRGLN
+56 ALSDIGRGLN
-70 KLKLMKDKSR
+70 RLKLMKDKSR
-80 KEAIDYLVNVG
+80 KEAIEYLVNVG
-91 KAPKDPTER
+91 KAPKDPTDR

-111 PVDIDPQGLVN
+111 PVDIDPQGLVG
-122 KIDHVMTTNNDRVR
+122 KIDHVVSTNNDRVR
-136 AEVSNLLAQTTQV
+136 AEVSNLIGQN
-149 AATASGT
+149 S
-156 SMPALSPPNPVTVSI
+156 PVTISI

-230 VGQPVGDGIGAAI
+230 VGQPVGDGIGASI
-243 ASRYMV
+243 VSRYMV
-249 GKEKRVVAK
+249 GKEKRIVAK

-270 KLYVLK
+270 KLYVIK

-281 GYVGQPGVAIKKVVE
+281 GYVGQPGVAIKKIVE

-337 FQIEEVATNHKV
+337 FQIEEVATSQKV

-371 AEASDKVQQVLNR
+371 AEASDKVVQVLNR
-384 LIEEKT
+384 VIEEKT
-390 KEGDDVLIA
+390 KEGDNVLIA

>member
-1 LRCGTFK
+1 MFLLHGI
-8 FEALQ
+8 E
-13 PIFRLGLSA
+13 
-22 LTSVPLQVSTDLN
+22 LQVPGFDTTSL
-35 TIITVVY
+35 ISLFWIGFILITFFY
-42 LGGFLAFMLYGQRL
+42 QTRL
-56 QVYMALGDIGRGLN
+56 QSYLALNDISRGLN
-70 KLKLMKDKSR
+70 KLTVMKDKAR

-91 KAPKDPTER
+91 KAPADPTQR

-111 PVDIDPQGLVN
+111 PVDIDPAGLVG
-122 KIDHVMTTNNDRVR
+122 KIDHVVTTNNDRVR
-136 AEVSNLLAQTTQV
+136 AEVGALLSQGA
-149 AATASGT
+149 
-156 SMPALSPPNPVTVSI
+156 PANAVTISI

-178 ASSLNLIHKIVRHY
+178 ATSLNQIHKIVRHF

-210 IMPMIIQEADALLNA
+210 LMPMIIQEADALLNA

-230 VGQPVGDGIGAAI
+230 MGQPVGDGIGPVVV
-243 ASRYMV
+243 SRYMA
-249 GKEKRVVAK
+249 GKEKRVIAK

-276 AEGPM
+276 ADGPM
-281 GYVGQPGVAIKKVVE
+281 AYVGQPGVAIKKVIE
-296 EMGVKPSAIIMID
+296 EMGIKPSAIVMID

-337 FQIEEVATNHKV
+337 FQIEEAATKAKV

-371 AEASDKVQQVLNR
+371 AEAADKVTQVLNR
-384 LIEEKT
+384 VIEEKT
-390 KEGDDVLIA
+390 KEGDEVLVA